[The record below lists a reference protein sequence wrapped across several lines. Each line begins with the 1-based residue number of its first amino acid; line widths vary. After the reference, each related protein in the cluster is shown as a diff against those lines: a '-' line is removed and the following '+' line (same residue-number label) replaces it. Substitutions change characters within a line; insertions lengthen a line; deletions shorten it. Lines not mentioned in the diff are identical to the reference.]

1 MKRKKKAI
9 ITLLVIMS
17 VLLCAGIGAYVWYI
31 NSPFVTVTKLM
42 SAVKA
47 QDADT
52 VLEYIEPDVSKKIQM
67 LLRFTGISPDI
78 LMKKIIPSGQNEE
91 SSDTAETQNTSIK
104 FSGYSRD
111 GDTACIAVTVADTNE
126 AESLIEFHFVRIL
139 DTWYLT
145 MNSDWN
151 IG

>member
-9 ITLLVIMS
+9 IALLIIMS
-17 VLLCAGIGAYVWYI
+17 VLLCTGIGAYVWYI

-52 VLEYIEPDVSKKIQM
+52 VLECIEPDVSKKLQM
-67 LLRFTGISPDI
+67 LLRFTGISPDT
-78 LMKKIIPSGQNEE
+78 LMEKIIPSGQNEE
-91 SSDTAETQNTSIK
+91 SSDTAGAQNTSLK

-111 GDTACIAVTVADTNE
+111 GDTACIAVTAADTNE
-126 AESLIEFHFVRIL
+126 EESLIEFHFVRIS

-145 MNSDWN
+145 VDPDW
-151 IG
+151 